1 MLSYDEWFEKHG
13 FELEDENSFEAYEDY
28 VQDYQDEKYNEWK
41 DER

>member
-13 FELEDENSFEAYEDY
+13 FELEDENSFVAYEDY
-28 VQDYQDEKYNEWK
+28 VQDYQDAKHHEYK

>member
-28 VQDYQDEKYNEWK
+28 VQDYQDEKYHEWK
-41 DER
+41 DNR

>member
-1 MLSYDEWFEKHG
+1 MLSYDEWFETYG

-28 VQDYQDEKYNEWK
+28 VSEYQDRKYNEMK